1 MEVQEIMWK
10 INLVRY
16 QPRTTKEWKGN
27 SEEQPNFL
35 LMLPMLG

>member
-16 QPRTTKEWKGN
+16 HNQDYPPKKQKKKKN
-27 SEEQPNFL
+27 LIFC
-35 LMLPMLG
+35 